1 MRYNDPHRNYNSES
15 QCWTNIFS
23 SIIKVSEFS
32 FIKSLLKTFVTS
44 TVHTLLLISPLIAQN
59 AFLRGNNR
67 KSIIGSFRGWN
78 NIAESAIVTRIV
90 GITTRLRDNSVARQP
105 ISVSSANEPWAGFF
119 FFPTTPRLYTFLRAL
134 ISACSQMPAKEW
146 RRIYERDEAQVWMLF
161 IFRHDNLWT
170 VKYLEQDCECYKR
183 YSSLVRRIITD
194 EMD

>member
-1 MRYNDPHRNYNSES
+1 M
-15 QCWTNIFS
+15 
-23 SIIKVSEFS
+23 
-32 FIKSLLKTFVTS
+32 
-44 TVHTLLLISPLIAQN
+44 LLLISPLIAQN

-67 KSIIGSFRGWN
+67 KSIVGSFRGWN
-78 NIAESAIVTRIV
+78 NIAESAIVTRIA

-105 ISVSSANEPWAGFF
+105 ISSANEPWAGFF